1 VGEREE
7 GRDGEGEGEGEGRKK
22 GEGEEEGEGEGKGEV
37 CGGVQ
42 SGYASDSSTQE
53 AKARIGICE
62 FEPGIGY

>member
-1 VGEREE
+1 
-7 GRDGEGEGEGEGRKK
+7 
-22 GEGEEEGEGEGKGEV
+22 V